1 MFDDDEVNVQGLSWC
16 LHEPKKIGLSSL
28 VKNVLCTNHNS
39 QLSPVDEAGISARNN
54 FKEGFRL
61 YNARSNA
68 LVQRW
73 SKSTFEVD
81 GINLE
86 RWFLKTLITL
96 GFGGAFPVSA
106 QSQDSRTPH
115 QRLVEVRFGVTQFQP
130 KAGLYMFG
138 EVGRK
143 FNVEDK
149 LTIITFRDVKD
160 TFIAGA
166 TFFVY
171 GFEFIL
177 FLDESGLHPQNVNF
191 VRKDG
196 VKEQRNNPVHRPQN
210 MNFQI
215 GKHVSHTIKFSW

>member
-1 MFDDDEVNVQGLSWC
+1 
-16 LHEPKKIGLSSL
+16 LSSL

-39 QLSPVDEAGISARNN
+39 QLSPVDETGISARNN
-54 FKEGFRL
+54 FKEAFRL

-68 LVQRW
+68 RVQGW
-73 SKSTFEVD
+73 SKSRFEVN

-96 GFGGAFPVSA
+96 SFGGPFPVSA
-106 QSQDSRTPH
+106 QSQDSETPH
-115 QRLVEVRFGVTQFQP
+115 QRLVEVCFGVSQFQP

-138 EVGRK
+138 EVGRSL
-143 FNVEDK
+143 NIEDK
-149 LTIITFRDVKD
+149 VTIISFRDVNN
-160 TFIAGA
+160 TYNAGA
-166 TFFVY
+166 TFFIY

-177 FLDESGLHPQNVNF
+177 FLDEGGLHPANVRF
-191 VRKDG
+191 VGKDG
-196 VKEQRNNPVHRPQN
+196 VKERSNPVYHPKN